1 MKIIITEQQNEQLNK
16 KIRLAVEKLGLVQ
29 AREMFGDKI
38 IRQAYI
44 DNPLSF
50 LEQFNNL
57 KPIEVGGTIYYVDND
72 GKTLFSYDE
81 DDLESGYGY
90 VHTNHKRI
98 WGFYSEVMMLRGDV
112 QKIIMDWLSNT
123 YNLKSLIPQWY

>member
-1 MKIIITEQQNEQLNK
+1 MKIIITEQQNEKLNK
-16 KIRLAVEKLGLVQ
+16 KIRSAVEKLGLAQ
-29 AREMFGDKI
+29 ARELMGDGL
-38 IRQAYI
+38 IRQTYI

-72 GKTLFSYDE
+72 GKTLFSYDQE
-81 DDLESGYGY
+81 DLESGYGY
-90 VHTNHKRI
+90 VHVNHKRI
-98 WGFYSEVMMLRGDV
+98 WGFYSEVMMLPGEV
-112 QKIIMDWLSNT
+112 QKIMRDWLSNT